1 MEISLT
7 GDRKQFYGAV
17 VVHPTSYDACVELA
31 SLQLGLSVMGSSS
44 VQANFQCA
52 KEMAKGHLL
61 EVGITKIRVIFI
73 FGDHVYNKLHMLF
86 YSIAFLSKLVYS
98 IAFCNRSCSGL
109 ESGPKSY
116 GQSPTSLSQG
126 AFA

>member
-1 MEISLT
+1 MLYTLDSPKTKGFVGRLETSLT

-31 SLQLGLSVMGSSS
+31 SLQLGLSVMGSSN

-61 EVGITKIRVIFI
+61 EVGVTKIRVVFN
-73 FGDHVYNKLHMLF
+73 FWDHVYSILQMLF
-86 YSIAFLSKLVYS
+86 YSVAFLSKLV
-98 IAFCNRSCSGL
+98 
-109 ESGPKSY
+109 
-116 GQSPTSLSQG
+116 
-126 AFA
+126 